1 MTTDRTISYNSHA
14 FVLFF
19 YHDIR
24 QTDVSPLGSSI
35 HPTTPSSRPSLPPSL
50 PPRAV
55 PPCPALPYP
64 GLSISLLHSTHLLTY
79 LPIHIHP
86 HSYCLHLSH
95 SPSTSHP
102 TLLLSTVLPCFFF
115 FKSYSPPLSHIRFPP
130 PHLASSQPPCA
141 QACHLPS
148 ASLFENERGGKKRKK
163 RGHALLAHAPSE
175 KDKGL
180 IHTSS
185 KEPPA
190 LGSNPPISTTIIN
203 HTFIHCNDSLARST
217 HFIQN
222 IWPRTPTHLMIH
234 PHPY

>member
-1 MTTDRTISYNSHA
+1 MSLA
-14 FVLFF
+14 FNLPSSLPHSF
-19 YHDIR
+19 
-24 QTDVSPLGSSI
+24 SPLGSSI

-148 ASLFENERGGKKRKK
+148 ASLFENGRTQAWIRERGGKKRKK

-175 KDKGL
+175 KDKGVWNQNNL
-180 IHTSS
+180 PSYTHTHTHTHTHTSS
-185 KEPPA
+185 VSP
-190 LGSNPPISTTIIN
+190 SFSSTA
-203 HTFIHCNDSLARST
+203 DS
-217 HFIQN
+217 HIK
-222 IWPRTPTHLMIH
+222 
-234 PHPY
+234 